1 MNILDAYNEW
11 SSTYDS
17 DSNRTRDLD
26 ERVLREHFSGFSSGI
41 ALEIGCGTGKN
52 TNLLSLKCAQVLALD
67 FSEPMLRNAQK
78 KVTAS
83 NTLLCLADLTHPW
96 PAPMASVD
104 WVVCDLM
111 LEHIAD
117 LSSIFSE
124 AFRCL
129 KPGGRFLISE
139 LHPFRQY
146 QGTKANFQT
155 KSNHI
160 EIQAFVHHI
169 SDFHSAGRST
179 GFALEDLQEWWHPDD
194 QDKPPRIIAFRF
206 TKPSQA

>member
-1 MNILDAYNEW
+1 MNIRDAYNEW

-26 ERVLREHFSGFSSGI
+26 ERVLRQHFSGFSGGI

-52 TNLLSLKCAQVLALD
+52 TTFLSQNCAQVLALD
-67 FSEPMLRNAQK
+67 FSEAMLRNTQE

-83 NTLLCLADLTHPW
+83 NTLLCLADLTYPW
-96 PAPMASVD
+96 PIPMALVD
-104 WVVCDLM
+104 WVVCDLV

-117 LSSIFSE
+117 LSSIYSE

-155 KSNHI
+155 TSTHI

-169 SDFHSAGRST
+169 SDLLGAGRSS
-179 GFALEDLQEWWHPDD
+179 GFAIEDLQEWWHPDD
-194 QDKPPRIIAFRF
+194 QHKHPRIIAFRF
-206 TKPSQA
+206 FKPSQA